1 LLLFILPLI
10 IIESQTKNERKKLKM
25 SRYIE
30 PSKYRIVI
38 HSDNLEEIELFENLM
53 TQGLN
58 TIAPHRNFKGITI
71 ANNFQ
76 GYWS

>member
-1 LLLFILPLI
+1 
-10 IIESQTKNERKKLKM
+10 M

>member
-1 LLLFILPLI
+1 
-10 IIESQTKNERKKLKM
+10 M
-25 SRYIE
+25 SSYIE

-38 HSDNLEEIELFENLM
+38 HSDNLKEIELFENLM

-58 TIAPHRNFKGITI
+58 TIAPNRNFKSITI

-76 GYWS
+76 GYWA